1 MFSIL
6 NQTSTLGDSCFYS
19 NVPAEAVTVAIVNYS
34 SFHCLCWFLTKKLNL
49 FNKQCFYWN
58 NVQSQKLQQAFEVQ
72 SFCLDTGPQSFCY
85 SFITLSIIRC
95 SKLAHKFAVRVCE
108 VATVVM
114 QTMQLVLSQLKNSLT
129 ALN

>member
-1 MFSIL
+1 VFSIL

-58 NVQSQKLQQAFEVQ
+58 NVQSQKLQQG
-72 SFCLDTGPQSFCY
+72 SKCS
-85 SFITLSIIRC
+85 LSALIQAHNRFAIRLLPC
-95 SKLAHKFAVRVCE
+95 R
-108 VATVVM
+108 
-114 QTMQLVLSQLKNSLT
+114 
-129 ALN
+129 